1 MDLPSVE
8 ECRTFLDTI
17 NRGREAIGL
26 DPLTKL
32 DFDAAQP
39 SDGDNCL
46 SARNLFAHADLDV
59 GFTALWPRDDV
70 ISPMHEGLARTIG
83 AKVNRADGCIPIPST
98 IKVVT
103 DSFDSCDEGLRE
115 RLVEAGVVDP

>member
-26 DPLTKL
+26 DALTKL
-32 DFDAAQP
+32 DFDDAKP
-39 SDGDNCL
+39 SEGTNCL

-59 GFTALWPRDDV
+59 GFTALWPRDA
-70 ISPMHEGLARTIG
+70 ISPTHEGLARAIG
-83 AKVNRADGCIPIPST
+83 VEVNHADDCIPIPDT

-103 DSFDSCDEGLRE
+103 DSFDFCDEGLRE
-115 RLVEAGVVDP
+115 RLVDAGVVDP